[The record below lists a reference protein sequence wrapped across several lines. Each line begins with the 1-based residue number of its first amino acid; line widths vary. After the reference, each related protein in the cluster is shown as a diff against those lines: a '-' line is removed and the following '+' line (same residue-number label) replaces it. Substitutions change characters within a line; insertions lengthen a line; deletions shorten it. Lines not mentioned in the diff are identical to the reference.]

1 MKGDRV
7 LASNTGIIQEA
18 ASALRGVG
26 ALMVGDRRA
35 PGYFDFSQR
44 GLAGSFIA
52 FLAITGLNAVLP
64 TLVGASGPAGSIF
77 RPVAIIAILFTF
89 QLGFAALLLRQVK
102 RMDGFVP
109 YIVAENWTS
118 FFVTL
123 GAGAL
128 ALTGLAGDFMLF
140 AIVILVIVLKVNIA
154 RLVVTLPPLQVAM
167 FIVAQLVGGVI
178 GLMLVGALF
187 PLSPAELQQLGV

>member
-1 MKGDRV
+1 M
-7 LASNTGIIQEA
+7 ASNTGIIEEA

-26 ALMVGDRRA
+26 ALLVGDRRA

-64 TLVGASGPAGSIF
+64 TLVGANGPAGSIF
-77 RPVAIIAILFTF
+77 RPVAIIAILFAF
-89 QLGFAALLLRQVK
+89 QLGFAALLLRQIK

-109 YIVAENWTS
+109 YIVAENWSS

-123 GAGAL
+123 GAGAV
-128 ALTGLAGDFMLF
+128 ALTGLTGDFMLF

-167 FIVAQLVGGVI
+167 FLVAQLVGGVI
-178 GLMLVGALF
+178 GLMFVGALF
-187 PLSPAELQQLGV
+187 PLSPAELQQLGM